1 MMMNVRNIQDYGENE
16 QRERRAEE
24 HLVLKATTCKV
35 LPFCVFLTI
44 LMNPMPETLAPC
56 LSFTQKQHRKKQV
69 KQKETCVG
77 KSRSLSLSLQS
88 NLP

>member
-35 LPFCVFLTI
+35 LPFCVFFTT

-56 LSFTQKQHRKKQV
+56 YHLHKNNTEKNK
-69 KQKETCVG
+69 
-77 KSRSLSLSLQS
+77 
-88 NLP
+88 